1 MPLRLRRIRPRPVSP
16 RAGRTIAALA
26 LLISFGAFLLQSVLY
41 LRELS
46 CAMALSDAVDL
57 VTLCINS
64 AIGEKMSRE
73 DYGYDYFV
81 TLERDD
87 NGDVAALT
95 TNMARINAFS
105 AELLSD
111 VVRASDS
118 GMLYLEIPAGD
129 LLGSSLLLGRGP
141 DVPVRVTMLTSSRV
155 DVFNELTQA
164 GINQTKHQIKLDV
177 VVDIDVVMPWKT
189 FSTQV
194 VSEILIA
201 ETIIVGSVPD
211 TYLNVR

>member
-1 MPLRLRRIRPRPVSP
+1 
-16 RAGRTIAALA
+16 
-26 LLISFGAFLLQSVLY
+26 
-41 LRELS
+41 
-46 CAMALSDAVDL
+46 
-57 VTLCINS
+57 
-64 AIGEKMSRE
+64 MSR
-73 DYGYDYFV
+73 DIRHDHFV